1 MKNRTSDLKWKNQ
14 LIGWLHRF
22 KGTTTQQQGSNAS
35 NTPWLPMAIHTTFP
49 IKPYLFLSFISSSS
63 IQLWRE
69 TISPSP
75 TTLNWLPISKNL
87 KDFTGSPNH
96 QIYKFPGSWNVM
108 VICNKLQNRPFI
120 QWKKTIWWISSPHS
134 SQRRNGPSAP
144 LFFAEFW
151 KDDTSKKG
159 VPGPGAQT
167 TLVVLWIHL
176 IFLLMLRWTWLK
188 VRALKGT
195 RNNRPSLVL
204 ARLFGS
210 YNNLDPFPCYVWMF
224 PYLEKNVD
232 SCYCM
237 PRRWNRA
244 GFSEWMVQT
253 ISLEGSSWSTF
264 LLPRRFC
271 RPVIFF
277 ARMA

>member
-22 KGTTTQQQGSNAS
+22 KGTTTQQHGSNAS

-120 QWKKTIWWISSPHS
+120 QWKKQYGEYHLPIHPNGEMVHQHPCFLPSFGKMIHQKKGSPVLVLKLPLWFYGFISSFCWCSGGH
-134 SQRRNGPSAP
+134 G
-144 LFFAEFW
+144 
-151 KDDTSKKG
+151 SKSG
-159 VPGPGAQT
+159 
-167 TLVVLWIHL
+167 
-176 IFLLMLRWTWLK
+176 R
-188 VRALKGT
+188 
-195 RNNRPSLVL
+195 
-204 ARLFGS
+204 
-210 YNNLDPFPCYVWMF
+210 
-224 PYLEKNVD
+224 
-232 SCYCM
+232 
-237 PRRWNRA
+237 
-244 GFSEWMVQT
+244 
-253 ISLEGSSWSTF
+253 
-264 LLPRRFC
+264 
-271 RPVIFF
+271 
-277 ARMA
+277 